1 MASTPDAAM
10 VEKDAGKSSGETGKP
25 SDGQVEI
32 LQDET
37 LRAAAAH
44 GHLATDIYGNPLLQ
58 FDQKAVRKLRLKMD
72 LYLVPTVAL
81 LYLFCF
87 IDRANIGNAKIAGL
101 EKDLGMTGFDYN
113 MVLSIFYISY
123 IVFEIPAT
131 ILCKWMG
138 PGWFLPAT
146 SLLFGIVSIT
156 TAFCHTRDQLA
167 GVRFLL
173 GIFEAGMLPGIAYYL
188 SRWYQRAELTFRLS
202 LYMVMAPLAGAF
214 GGLLASAILTLESF
228 AGVHQWR
235 MIFAIEGIVTIVL
248 SVVAFFTLTDRP
260 ETARWMTEEEKILCA
275 ARVKSE
281 RVGQTEVLDRI
292 DKKKLMAGM
301 LNPVTLEIAVVFLF
315 NNITVGGLAFF
326 LPTIVSTIY
335 PAYSTVQKQ
344 LYSVPPYIVGAFFT
358 IAFPSLSW
366 YLDRRQ
372 LLIAA
377 SAPMVMA
384 GYVMFLASQVAT
396 VRYAATFL
404 IASSAMVLGPMSN
417 AHISA
422 NVVSDTARSS
432 AIGLNVM
439 FGNVG
444 GLISTWSFLPWDA
457 PHYKIGHGLNLAAS
471 SMILIVGLGAYFW
484 MKWDN
489 KRREGLDVETELAD
503 KTEAE
508 IEDLDWRHPA
518 FRWRP

>member
-1 MASTPDAAM
+1 MHT
-10 VEKDAGKSSGETGKP
+10 TH
-25 SDGQVEI
+25 
-32 LQDET
+32 T
-37 LRAAAAH
+37 
-44 GHLATDIYGNPLLQ
+44 
-58 FDQKAVRKLRLKMD
+58 
-72 LYLVPTVAL
+72 
-81 LYLFCF
+81 
-87 IDRANIGNAKIAGL
+87 GNAKIAGL
-101 EKDLGMTGFDYN
+101 EKDLGMSGNDYN

-123 IVFEIPAT
+123 ILFEIPAT
-131 ILCKWMG
+131 VLCKWIG

-146 SLLFGIVSIT
+146 SLLFGVSSVA
-156 TAFCHTRDQLA
+156 TAFCHSRAALA

-228 AGVHQWR
+228 AGVTQWR
-235 MIFAIEGIVTIVL
+235 MIFVIEGICTM
-248 SVVAFFTLTDRP
+248 VVSFLAFFTLTDSP
-260 ETARWMTEEEKILCA
+260 ESARWMTEEERTLCV

-292 DKKKLMAGM
+292 DKKKLIAGM
-301 LNPVTLEIAVVFLF
+301 SNPVTLEIAVIFFF
-315 NNITVGGLAFF
+315 NNITVQGLAFF

-344 LYSVPPYIVGAFFT
+344 LYSVPPYVVGAFFT
-358 IAFPSLSW
+358 VAFPSLSW

-377 SAPMVMA
+377 SAPLVMT
-384 GYVMFLASQVAT
+384 GYVMFLASEMAK

-404 IASSAMVLGPMSN
+404 IASSCMTLGPMSN
-417 AHISA
+417 AQISA

-432 AIGLNVM
+432 AIGMSVM

-457 PHYKIGHGLNLAAS
+457 PHYRIGNGLNLAAS
-471 SMILIVGLGAYFW
+471 SVILIVGLAAYVW
-484 MKWDN
+484 MRWDN
-489 KRREGLDVETELAD
+489 KRREALDVQAELAGL
-503 KTEAE
+503 TEE
-508 IEDLDWRHPA
+508 QIEDLDWKHPS